1 MAELREVFEMTTKQ
15 VEPDLDSW
23 KDQERRQEQRRRRR
37 RLGAF
42 AVAAAIGVAAVALV
56 LVSNQSQ
63 DASTAADEVPT
74 IAPPATSS
82 EAFLLDLRTG
92 DMTPLPKELRGGDD
106 YRVSPDGTMF
116 AYTRST
122 PSARLYVAD
131 VDGAG
136 VHEVPTGGLE
146 PNGPSWSPD
155 GSLLVYQGLARDPNV
170 GDLFVV
176 DLTTDEVRRITDLEP
191 RTAWWWYRPS
201 FAPDGETILFH
212 FPRPSDAGTRWDLW
226 SVPVAG
232 GEPTLVRRDAAEGV
246 YAPDGRT
253 LAYLDAPRVEDDEG
267 WSSSLWLADTDGS
280 DPRLLVD
287 GDFFSIRWSPDGT
300 KIAFSGGGEI
310 RVVDIATGE
319 FSHVA
324 DGANADWL
332 DDDTLVVSPAE

>member
-1 MAELREVFEMTTKQ
+1 MADVKEVFEMTTKQ

-23 KDQERRQEQRRRRR
+23 KDQERRQQQRVRRRRF
-37 RLGAF
+37 GAF

-63 DASTAADEVPT
+63 DASSPADDVPT

-92 DMTPLPKELRGGDD
+92 DMTPLPKALSGADE
-106 YRVSPDGTMF
+106 YQVSSDGTMF
-116 AYTRST
+116 AYTR
-122 PSARLYVAD
+122 SARLYVAD
-131 VDGAG
+131 VDGTG
-136 VHEVPTGGLE
+136 VHEVPTGDLE

-155 GSLLVYQGLARDPNV
+155 GSLLVYQGLAREPNV

-201 FAPDGETILFH
+201 FTPDGETILFH

-232 GEPTLVRRDAAEGV
+232 GEPTLVRRDAAGGV

-253 LAYLDAPRVEDDEG
+253 LAYLDAPRVEEDDG
-267 WSSSLWLADTDGS
+267 WSSSLWLAATDGS

-287 GDFFSIRWSPDGT
+287 GVFHSISWSPDGT

-310 RVVDIATGE
+310 LVVDVATGE
-319 FSHVA
+319 YSHVA
-324 DGANADWL
+324 DGGIADWL
-332 DDDTLVVSPAE
+332 DDDTLVVSPAG

>member
-1 MAELREVFEMTTKQ
+1 MSTQKVRPDPGSLDRQQKRQ
-15 VEPDLDSW
+15 VRAARN
-23 KDQERRQEQRRRRR
+23 KRI
-37 RLGAF
+37 GAF

-63 DASTAADEVPT
+63 DASTPADEVPT
-74 IAPPATSS
+74 IAPPAASS

-92 DMTPLPKELRGGDD
+92 DTAPLPEALSGADD
-106 YRVSPDGTMF
+106 YQVSLDGTMF
-116 AYTRST
+116 AYTS
-122 PSARLYVAD
+122 SARLYVAD
-131 VDGAG
+131 VDGTG

-176 DLTTDEVRRITDLEP
+176 DLSTDEVRRITDLEP

-201 FAPDGETILFH
+201 FTPDGETILFH
-212 FPRPSDAGTRWDLW
+212 FPRPSDAGSRWDLW

-253 LAYLDAPRVEDDEG
+253 LAFLDAPRVEDDDG
-267 WSSSLWLADTDGS
+267 WSSSLWLADADGS

-287 GDFFSIRWSPDGT
+287 GDFHSIRWSPDGT
-300 KIAFSGGGEI
+300 RIAFSGGREI
-310 RVVDIATGE
+310 LVVDVATGE
-319 FSHVA
+319 SSNVA
-324 DGANADWL
+324 DGGIADWL
-332 DDDTLVVSPAE
+332 DDDTLVVSPAG

>member
-23 KDQERRQEQRRRRR
+23 RDQERRQEQTRRRRR
-37 RLGAF
+37 IGAF

-63 DASTAADEVPT
+63 DASTPADEVPT
-74 IAPPATSS
+74 IASPAGSS
-82 EAFLLDLRTG
+82 EALLLDLRTG
-92 DMTPLPKELRGGDD
+92 DTTLLPEALRGADD
-106 YRVSPDGTMF
+106 YQVSPDGTMF
-116 AYTRST
+116 AYTRSD
-122 PSARLYVAD
+122 RLYVAD

-136 VHEVPTGGLE
+136 VHEVPTGALE
-146 PNGPSWSPD
+146 PNGPSWSPN
-155 GSLLVYQGLARDPNV
+155 GSLLVYQGIARDPNV

-176 DLTTDEVRRITDLEP
+176 DLSTDEVRRITDLEP
-191 RTAWWWYRPS
+191 RTAWWWYKPS
-201 FAPDGETILFH
+201 FTPDGETILFH

-267 WSSSLWLADTDGS
+267 WTSSLWLADMDGS

-287 GDFFSIRWSPDGT
+287 GDFHSIRWSPDGT
-300 KIAFSGGGEI
+300 KIAFSGGKEI
-310 RVVDIATGE
+310 LVVDVATGE
-319 FSHVA
+319 SSNVA
-324 DGANADWL
+324 DGGIADWL
-332 DDDTLVVSPAE
+332 DDNTLVVSAAG

>member
-1 MAELREVFEMTTKQ
+1 MSTQKVKPDPGSLDRQQKRQ
-15 VEPDLDSW
+15 VRAARN
-23 KDQERRQEQRRRRR
+23 KRI
-37 RLGAF
+37 GAF

-63 DASTAADEVPT
+63 DASTPADEVPT
-74 IAPPATSS
+74 IAPAASS

-92 DMTPLPKELRGGDD
+92 DTAPLPEALSGADD
-106 YRVSPDGTMF
+106 YQVSLDGTMF
-116 AYTRST
+116 AYTS
-122 PSARLYVAD
+122 SARLYVAD
-131 VDGAG
+131 VDGTG

-176 DLTTDEVRRITDLEP
+176 DLSTDEVRRITDLEP

-201 FAPDGETILFH
+201 FTPDGETILFH
-212 FPRPSDAGTRWDLW
+212 FPRPSDAGSRWDLW

-253 LAYLDAPRVEDDEG
+253 LAFLDAPRVEDDDG
-267 WSSSLWLADTDGS
+267 WSSSLWLADADGS

-287 GDFFSIRWSPDGT
+287 GDIHSIRWSPDGT
-300 KIAFSGGGEI
+300 RIAFSGGREI
-310 RVVDIATGE
+310 LVVDVATGE
-319 FSHVA
+319 SSNVA
-324 DGANADWL
+324 DGGIADWL
-332 DDDTLVVSPAE
+332 DDDTLVVSPAG